1 MANKDKKI
9 LKVAVIGC
17 GNIGTSAHIPAYMQN
32 DEVEIKYFC
41 DIIPERAQA
50 QVDKYGVGEAI
61 EDYHVALNDPD
72 VDIVSVCT
80 PNNLHRPMTVEALE
94 AGKDVLCEKPAART
108 YEDAKAMLD
117 AYKSSDRMLSIG
129 VVNRFNTQVNKIREL
144 IEEGALGDVHHVYV
158 SFRAHRSIPG
168 IGGMFTTK
176 EISGG
181 GVLIDW
187 GVHYIDIV
195 MYCLNDPK
203 AKTVSAETFSK
214 LGTDIDNYTYV
225 SMWSQADTPTLT
237 YDVDD
242 SMTALVRT
250 EKAVFTLHG
259 AWAQNIGESET
270 YIDFMGDKGG
280 IRLQYGGDFTL
291 YSTHNG
297 MLTETKYKMK
307 TKNMFHEEINAFV
320 ETVRTR
326 EPNAGSIERN
336 ILTSELMQA
345 IYDSAEQHREVVL
358 DN

>member
-1 MANKDKKI
+1 MQE
-9 LKVAVIGC
+9 
-17 GNIGTSAHIPAYMQN
+17 AYHN
-32 DEVEIKYFC
+32 
-41 DIIPERAQA
+41 
-50 QVDKYGVGEAI
+50 
-61 EDYHVALNDPD
+61 
-72 VDIVSVCT
+72 
-80 PNNLHRPMTVEALE
+80 
-94 AGKDVLCEKPAART
+94 
-108 YEDAKAMLD
+108 
-117 AYKSSDRMLSIG
+117 SDQLLSIG

-144 IEEGALGDVHHVYV
+144 IQEGALGDVYHVYV

-195 MYCLNDPK
+195 MYCLDDPK

-214 LGTDIDNYTYV
+214 LGVDMDDYTYLR
-225 SMWSQADTPTLT
+225 MWSKADTPTLT

-280 IRLQYGGDFTL
+280 IRLQYGGDFT
-291 YSTHNG
+291 YYTTHNG
-297 MLTETKYKMK
+297 MLAETKYTMQ
-307 TKNMFHEEINAFV
+307 TKPMFQEEIDSFV
-320 ETVRTR
+320 DAARTR
-326 EPNAGSIERN
+326 KPTVGSIDRN

-358 DN
+358 ED